1 LKQRGFAQKNQAHHM
16 AVIASAE
23 LIADLERT
31 VRACAARSTLMLRRV
46 ADLLEV
52 TADRPIEEAG

>member
-1 LKQRGFAQKNQAHHM
+1 M
-16 AVIASAE
+16 AAIASAE

-31 VRACAARSTLMLRRV
+31 VRACAALSTLMLRRV